1 MARGRRPSVSRLLKG
16 LDGSEEARQR
26 LELILDTLAGHQT
39 LADAAGQL
47 GLSDR
52 HLHTLRMQ
60 LLQQALYW
68 LQPRPPGRPEQR
80 TLATTLDPRAE
91 EIQRLRVE
99 LNAARVREEI
109 ALALPHLLRRR
120 RPDRATPRN
129 RRKRR

>member
-1 MARGRRPSVSRLLKG
+1 MARGRRPSVSQLLQG
-16 LDGSEEARQR
+16 LDGSDDARLR
-26 LELILDTLAGHQT
+26 LEVILETLSGQQT
-39 LADAAGQL
+39 LVEAAGRL

-52 HLHTLRMQ
+52 HLHTLRRQ

-80 TLATTLDPRAE
+80 TMTTPTDPREE